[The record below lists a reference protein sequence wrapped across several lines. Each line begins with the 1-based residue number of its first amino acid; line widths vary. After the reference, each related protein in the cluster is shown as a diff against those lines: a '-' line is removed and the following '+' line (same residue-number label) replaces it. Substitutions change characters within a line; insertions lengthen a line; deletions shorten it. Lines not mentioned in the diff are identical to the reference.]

1 MNIVQIINKTDFYLD
16 SERSPRFEPKQRIKA
31 VNSAIND
38 ILLSRYDNIKKNAK
52 EKDYAF
58 QTAQRLRD
66 ELYTL
71 VRYEPTILATVGTDV
86 IPKAGFP
93 TDYMFLLL
101 LEASISGQV
110 INTIPLTYDELN
122 IVQLSPYYRPS
133 ITWPQRIYRIES
145 NEGIK
150 VVFGSVGRLISAN
163 MYYIKKPVSV
173 SLGTEINS
181 DATQFLT
188 GDTIIAYVASTIDL
202 WQHGV
207 FWYTKSL
214 EEEESYTVGTNGDDE
229 AYLNTGIVYYNPVET
244 DLPETLH
251 EEICRIAAKILSG
264 NVENYNREMSLDKDI
279 KQQ

>member
-1 MNIVQIINKTDFYLD
+1 MNIVQIVNKTDFYLD

-38 ILLSRYDNIKKNAK
+38 ILLNRYDNIKKGPK
-52 EKDYAF
+52 EKEYAF

-71 VRYEPTILATVGTDV
+71 VRYQASIAATGTDL
-86 IPKAGFP
+86 IAKANFP

-101 LEASISGQV
+101 LEASISGQI

-122 IVQLSPYYRPS
+122 VVQLNPYYRPS

-150 VVFGSVGRLISAN
+150 VVYGSVGRLISAN
-163 MYYIKKPVSV
+163 MYYIKKPATV
-173 SLGTEINS
+173 SLGTEVN
-181 DATQFLT
+181 DNTVHFNT
-188 GDTIIAYVASTIDL
+188 GDTIIAYVAS
-202 WQHGV
+202 
-207 FWYTKSL
+207 SL
-214 EEEESYTVGTNGDDE
+214 AIVVEGTASILLDEEESYVIGTNGETDSWLDS
-229 AYLNTGIVYYNPVET
+229 GIVYQNPVET